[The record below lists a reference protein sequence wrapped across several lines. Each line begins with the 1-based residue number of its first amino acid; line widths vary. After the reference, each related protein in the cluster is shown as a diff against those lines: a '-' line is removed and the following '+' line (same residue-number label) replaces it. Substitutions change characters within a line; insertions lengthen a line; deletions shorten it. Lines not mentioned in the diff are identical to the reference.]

1 MKTESLH
8 HKTQKW
14 DAMNRSLHP
23 ILSSSLSPTPDSDPA
38 VTFHPKYGKLPV
50 YQPGSFKLDPQDDDE
65 YFAGRKY
72 RKIYYILWG
81 EFTAGLLN
89 EEQWSEYDEW
99 FEEEISG
106 GEREEMLLVSFI
118 KHFNIT
124 REQFD
129 SAVEEFTKRNT
140 EAGWDMT
147 REENEVPNGDII
159 YTFDNKIINEYYR
172 YE

>member
-1 MKTESLH
+1 
-8 HKTQKW
+8 
-14 DAMNRSLHP
+14 
-23 ILSSSLSPTPDSDPA
+23 
-38 VTFHPKYGKLPV
+38 
-50 YQPGSFKLDPQDDDE
+50 
-65 YFAGRKY
+65 
-72 RKIYYILWG
+72 
-81 EFTAGLLN
+81 
-89 EEQWSEYDEW
+89 
-99 FEEEISG
+99 
-106 GEREEMLLVSFI
+106 MLLVSFI

-129 SAVEEFTKRNT
+129 SAVEEFIKRNT